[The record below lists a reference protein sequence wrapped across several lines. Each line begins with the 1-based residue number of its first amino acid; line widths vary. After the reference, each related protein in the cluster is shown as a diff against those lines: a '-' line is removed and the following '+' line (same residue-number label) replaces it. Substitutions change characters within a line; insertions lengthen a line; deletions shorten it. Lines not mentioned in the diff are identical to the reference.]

1 MKTNMFMFY
10 SFLYRIL
17 FLPLFHS
24 DVFSNSAPLQE
35 FCFIWYF
42 IFIFFS
48 GFLAA
53 HLIGQHPDIYKVAC
67 MRNPVT
73 DIPGMLTVTDIPG

>member
-1 MKTNMFMFY
+1 MSVTV
-10 SFLYRIL
+10 SI
-17 FLPLFHS
+17 PGIS
-24 DVFSNSAPLQE
+24 VT
-35 FCFIWYF
+35 
-42 IFIFFS
+42 